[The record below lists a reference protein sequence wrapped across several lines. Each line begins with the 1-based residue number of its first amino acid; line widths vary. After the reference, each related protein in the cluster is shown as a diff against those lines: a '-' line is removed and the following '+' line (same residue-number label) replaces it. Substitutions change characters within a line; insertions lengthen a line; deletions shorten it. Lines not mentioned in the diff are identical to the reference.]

1 MKIRC
6 AWEHNGDDTL
16 LYAVNCPGAY
26 ARGAS
31 REQAVEKLP
40 EELRSYLRWSG
51 DACPETFEIEVVQEK
66 ASALQIADA
75 DSDIIFDGERMPLA
89 EEEYRRLKCLALK
102 SAEDFHALYCS
113 VPDKDMSC
121 LPERRTFYGPVPRTA
136 REMYEHT
143 KNVNSYYFGEIGV
156 DADNEGT
163 IFQCRR
169 RGFELLERRGGF
181 LDAPAAVGSYDELW
195 SVGKVLR
202 RFLWHDR
209 IHAKAMYRMAVKTFG
224 RCAVKNP
231 FFFSDCRGT
240 TK

>member
-40 EELRSYLRWSG
+40 EELRSYWWWSG
-51 DACPETFEIEVVQEK
+51 EACPETFEIEVVQEK

-181 LDAPAAVGSYDELW
+181 LDAPAAVGSYDEVW

>member
-40 EELRSYLRWSG
+40 EELRSYWWWSG
-51 DACPETFEIEVVQEK
+51 EACPETFEIEVVQEK